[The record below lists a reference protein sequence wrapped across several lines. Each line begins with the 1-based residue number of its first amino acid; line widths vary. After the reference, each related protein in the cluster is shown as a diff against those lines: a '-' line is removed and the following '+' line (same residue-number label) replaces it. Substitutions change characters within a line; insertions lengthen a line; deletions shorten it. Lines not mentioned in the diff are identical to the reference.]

1 MRKRQTAPFSL
12 FSFQDIITSVTGIV
26 ILIAL
31 LLAIEVVYQRAASPT
46 GRRQLLVRESQA
58 ALLDAQQQI
67 AAIEARLAGES
78 SLLDELASAIPERM
92 AEEDAELQKRS
103 EELRREIQALEKA
116 ELRQQGEVQAAQ
128 TRDFDRRTDRTRAA
142 ALQAEVERLNEQR
155 KSLHEGGRLF
165 FRATQGT
172 KRAWLTE
179 ISLQAI
185 RCAAIDDPDNPV
197 SIKGSTAEDRVKSLL
212 AFARR
217 RPSDREYFVLFVKPG
232 AEAQFEVIS
241 TVLEKQ
247 GFDIGFD
254 LLGEN
259 QTVVPPRALP

>member
-1 MRKRQTAPFSL
+1 VRKRQTAPFSL

-46 GRRQLLVRESQA
+46 GRRQLLVRESES
-58 ALLDAQQQI
+58 ALQDAQQQI

-116 ELRQQGEVQAAQ
+116 DSRQQGEVQAAQ
-128 TRDFDRRTDRTRAA
+128 TRDFDRRAERTRAA
-142 ALQAEVERLNEQR
+142 ALQAEVDRLNQER
-155 KSLHEGGRLF
+155 KSVREGGRLF
-165 FRATQGT
+165 FRETQGS

-179 ISLQAI
+179 ISPQAI
-185 RCAAIDDPDNPV
+185 HCAAIDDPANPLLF
-197 SIKGSTAEDRVKSLL
+197 KDATAAQRVKALL

-217 RPSDREYFVLFVKPG
+217 RQANREYFVLFLKPG
-232 AEAQFEVIS
+232 TEEQFEAVS
-241 TVLEKQ
+241 EGLEKQ
-247 GFDIGFD
+247 GFEFGFD

-259 QTVVPPRALP
+259 QTVVPPKDSP